1 MTATKCRVALISVA
15 GETRTALAGYL
26 KSAGFDVHECDEL
39 SVASG
44 FGALVVLSPYDTSS
58 DALVA
63 EVVSWIKLTKTQRIV
78 VVTSKPTAL
87 RDLVLS
93 HGERLYVLPAPVF
106 GWDLVDVLRSTE
118 PTRPRSA

>member
-1 MTATKCRVALISVA
+1 MMATKCRVALISVA